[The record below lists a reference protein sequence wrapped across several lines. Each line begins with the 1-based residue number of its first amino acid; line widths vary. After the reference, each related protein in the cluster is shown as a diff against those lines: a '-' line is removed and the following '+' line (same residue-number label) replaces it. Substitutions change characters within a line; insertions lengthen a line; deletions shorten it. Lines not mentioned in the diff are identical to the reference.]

1 MLSWAV
7 KTETAENT
15 DQGPKW
21 LLSEI
26 KDVAISYTA
35 VKWAW
40 QSLLIMIVRNNASAV
55 TLLFFLGKRVIND
68 SGAENL
74 TGLKQSTDIVLVL
87 CYLAV
92 IKYSRAIS
100 FCNKKI

>member
-40 QSLLIMIVRNNASAV
+40 QSLLIIIVRNNASAV
-55 TLLFFLGKRVIND
+55 FFF
-68 SGAENL
+68 
-74 TGLKQSTDIVLVL
+74 
-87 CYLAV
+87 Y
-92 IKYSRAIS
+92 
-100 FCNKKI
+100 KKILIVAPKI

>member
-26 KDVAISYTA
+26 KDVAISNTA

-55 TLLFFLGKRVIND
+55 LL
-68 SGAENL
+68 
-74 TGLKQSTDIVLVL
+74 
-87 CYLAV
+87 
-92 IKYSRAIS
+92 
-100 FCNKKI
+100 